1 MTWKDAKELLI
12 NAKYWTKTN
21 HHLIWNKNTF
31 KQRSLYYETPNHYNT
46 HLSSDGCVQ
55 SKYATSAGDSISTGD
70 CITRSKK
77 MKSISVSQYLTVS
90 LIWWNNLLSHILC
103 LIQQDWRVLEY
114 MVWKESRNQLVRDF
128 SKIP

>member
-21 HHLIWNKNTF
+21 HHLIWNTNTF

-77 MKSISVSQYLTVS
+77 MKSISVSQYLWSDEIIYCHTSFVWYNRIGVS
-90 LIWWNNLLSHILC
+90 LS
-103 LIQQDWRVLEY
+103 Y
-114 MVWKESRNQLVRDF
+114 MVWKESRNQPVRDF